1 MSDLKRILALDIAT
15 STGFA
20 CGPVGK
26 IERSGSVRLKRP
38 QEDVWVAGENIGFFL
53 RDLFIIQSEIPDVI
67 VVEAPLPA
75 GASPGASAAIIA
87 WGCLFTVQFMAKLY
101 DIPVRLVR
109 ADDVRAHYTGRSR
122 WQAPPGFPGGKDA
135 NRNYGKSRVVER
147 AHLLGHM
154 PRESRDNDR
163 ADACAVHSYA
173 SVKLFGHRETELRM
187 FGERPS
193 AA

>member
-1 MSDLKRILALDIAT
+1 MTKRILALDIAT
-15 STGFA
+15 TTGYA

-26 IERSGSVRLKRP
+26 IERSGSVRLKTP
-38 QEDVWVAGENIGFFL
+38 KDDVWVAGQNIGFFL

-75 GASPGASAAIIA
+75 GASPGAAAAIIA
-87 WGCLFTVQFMAKLY
+87 WGSLFTVQFMAAAY
-101 DIPVRLVR
+101 EIPVRLVK
-109 ADDVRAHYTGRSR
+109 ADDVRSHYTGRSR
-122 WQAPPGFPGGKDA
+122 WQAPPGSKGGKDA
-135 NRNYGKSRVVER
+135 NRIYGKSKVVER

-154 PRESRDNDR
+154 PLDSHDNDR